1 MRVFVKMLVKEIMR
15 MVLKLLMRWIIDFEL
30 FEWLIS
36 YRWTDGRMDSD
47 SRVAFAI
54 EIPISNTN
62 D

>member
-1 MRVFVKMLVKEIMR
+1 MRVVVKAMVR
-15 MVLKLLMRWIIDFEL
+15 MVLKVRMRWMVDFEL

-36 YRWTDGRMDSD
+36 YSWTDGRMDSD